1 MLGQGSKA
9 TFIALHQSGIICHC
23 ERTRRTGLSG
33 QVAQIYTHT
42 GAQKCSHMHKQ
53 T

>member
-1 MLGQGSKA
+1 MVGQGSKA
-9 TFIALHQSGIICHC
+9 SFVAVHQSSIIRHC

-33 QVAQIYTHT
+33 QVAQIHTHTRIYTHT
-42 GAQKCSHMHKQ
+42 YKQ